1 MSFYSREEKNFEKMQ
16 LVGKWNRQKFNLNDK
31 QVFQTAS
38 LINFH
43 GKTLKATSFE
53 YKPYTYSIDK
63 KIKGKASFDGV
74 EVSKLSRI

>member
-1 MSFYSREEKNFEKMQ
+1 MSFYRREEKNFEKLH
-16 LVGKWNRQKFNLNDK
+16 LVGKWDGQKLNPNNK
-31 QVFQTAS
+31 QVFQTAP

-63 KIKGKASFDGV
+63 KINGKHSYDGV
-74 EVSKLSRI
+74 EVSNLV